1 VSSDRSAEVVAGVAS
16 GAVARPAIVVSACL
30 CGVAG
35 NHEGRP
41 ARVDLRDSLTAKG
54 FRVFPICPEF
64 VGGLPTPRTAAEIQ
78 PGDGVRVLDRDG
90 VDVTA
95 AYERGARQAVE
106 LARAVGAERA
116 VLKARS
122 PSCGSGRVYDG
133 TFTRTLVDG
142 DGVTARALRGAG
154 LAVTSDEDDLP
165 EAPSVAG

>member
-1 VSSDRSAEVVAGVAS
+1 MSA
-16 GAVARPAIVVSACL
+16 ARPAIVVSACL
-30 CGVAG
+30 CGVAC
-35 NHEGRP
+35 NHEGRS
-41 ARVDLRDSLTAKG
+41 ARVDLREPLAAKG

-64 VGGLPTPRTAAEIQ
+64 AGGLPTPRTAAEIQ
-78 PGDGVRVLDRDG
+78 PGDGLRVLDRDG

-142 DGVTARALRGAG
+142 DGVAARALRDAG
-154 LAVTSDEDDLP
+154 LTVTSDEGDLP
-165 EAPSVAG
+165 EVPPPAAR